1 MMRFLPYL
9 SVSVR
14 FWPTIALSAPIY
26 LVLILSRSI
35 TRTNF
40 NFLRS
45 LTWVCVGV
53 IFVAGCA
60 GRVTN
65 INSLSFQQGQA
76 QSNEQILL
84 RNIIAAA
91 HDKTPTFVA
100 ASTVQ
105 SLGEMDGGITASFSR
120 TNILSTFTPSLSG
133 KRSQSVAIL
142 DYGATKA
149 AQHLY
154 SDLPLDVARQLLLQ
168 GWPPR
173 LMETVLFAAIEI
185 DQDLDLMIA
194 SKAER
199 NCDTTVESVV
209 RSLCDWNKA
218 AIKRCKEP
226 AGYGGYINDG
236 ADICAFDRFQVLLNR
251 FRLTGTDYR
260 VAKTVVKDKDGKPIL
275 NEQDQQIVKKEF
287 KELFDDEIIEDLLNT
302 LKEAYKNSGEEGR
315 PPFAILMRSPSQ
327 VIEFLGRLAAM
338 QLFNV
343 PPDVAR
349 VPVLRE
355 DNLEWVVPFR
365 VVRGR
370 DLDGPSAVS
379 VRVGALGSYHVPQ
392 PDPLS
397 RLRDQSVRVMALV
410 IELQNRARQEAPIQ
424 GTGIAILQ

>member
-1 MMRFLPYL
+1 M
-9 SVSVR
+9 
-14 FWPTIALSAPIY
+14 
-26 LVLILSRSI
+26 
-35 TRTNF
+35 
-40 NFLRS
+40 
-45 LTWVCVGV
+45 
-53 IFVAGCA
+53 
-60 GRVTN
+60 
-65 INSLSFQQGQA
+65 
-76 QSNEQILL
+76 

-120 TNILSTFTPSLSG
+120 TNILNTITPSLGG

-173 LMETVLFAAIEI
+173 LMETVLFGAIVI

-194 SKAER
+194 SKAKR
-199 NCDTTVESVV
+199 NCDTTVRSVV
-209 RSLCDWNKA
+209 RSLCDWTEA

-226 AGYGGYINDG
+226 AGLGGYLNDG

-251 FRLTGTDYR
+251 FRLTGTDFR
-260 VAKTVVKDKDGKPIL
+260 VAKRVVKDKDGKPIL
-275 NEQDQQIVKKEF
+275 NKQDQQIEKKEF
-287 KELFDDEIIEDLLNT
+287 EELFDDEIIEHLLTT
-302 LKEAYKNSGEEGR
+302 LRETYKNSGEEGH
-315 PPFAILMRSPSQ
+315 PPFAILLRSPSQ

-338 QLFNV
+338 QLYLV

-355 DNLEWVVPFR
+355 ENLEWVVPFR

-397 RLRDQSVRVMALV
+397 RIRDQSVRVMALV